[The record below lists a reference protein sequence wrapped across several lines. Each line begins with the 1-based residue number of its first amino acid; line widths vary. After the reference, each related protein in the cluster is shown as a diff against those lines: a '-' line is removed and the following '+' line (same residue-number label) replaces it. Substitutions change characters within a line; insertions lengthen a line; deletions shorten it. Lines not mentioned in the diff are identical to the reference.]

1 LPGSGYAGSFTPRT
15 QQSSKSR
22 NKTALPTGSE
32 PAKASKRDCACTDE
46 SNGWRATKT
55 APSSEGSRLRT
66 LRAFNQLRHRFANG
80 SGYLDSDAHLLIVF
94 TGHAIIALDSPRVL
108 RCESG
113 FERTGTGALQWFNN
127 EAGLTAAAHFPV
139 QLLPHCARTR
149 DDCRRAPRPFVGESI
164 LYHHAPCLPKKWSIA
179 ITFRG

>member
-1 LPGSGYAGSFTPRT
+1 QPI
-15 QQSSKSR
+15 KNR
-22 NKTALPTGSE
+22 NTTALPTGSE
-32 PAKASKRDCACTDE
+32 PGKASKRDCACTDE

-55 APSSEGSRLRT
+55 APTSEGSRLRT
-66 LRAFNQLRHRFANG
+66 LRTFNQLRHRFANG
-80 SGYLDSDAHLLIVF
+80 SGYLDSDAPLLIVF

-149 DDCRRAPRPFVGESI
+149 DDCRRAPRPFVGGSI
-164 LYHHAPCLPKKWSIA
+164 IIPSRTLFAKKN
-179 ITFRG
+179 G